1 MMWKSRLKEKV
12 QEAVLVGVAIVG
24 LTIVKYLE
32 VVKRQ
37 R

>member
-1 MMWKSRLKEKV
+1 MWKSRLKEIA
-12 QEAVLVGVAIVG
+12 QEAALVGVAIVG
-24 LTIVKYLE
+24 LAIVKYLE